1 MLRECPL
8 FILIVSFALTIS
20 TNFSVRFPRS
30 NEKAWQG
37 VPPQSRS
44 GASIS
49 PEISI
54 SGILFISPT
63 LAIFGYFS
71 DSTLD
76 GKSAISENHLKESPN
91 GSQATEAASIPE
103 QILPTVLIIFSKLP
117 RKNILL

>member
-1 MLRECPL
+1 MS
-8 FILIVSFALTIS
+8 FIYSDRIIALTIS

-30 NEKAWQG
+30 SSRPFCLPANEKAWQG

-103 QILPTVLIIFSKLP
+103 QILPTV
-117 RKNILL
+117 